1 MDSKIDLYF
10 TNAKQWQEEMKLLRT
25 ILIACKLEEELK
37 WGKPCYSFNNQNIVI
52 IQSFKEHC
60 DLGFFNGAL
69 LKDPKG
75 LLTKAG
81 EHTQAARQM
90 RFTAIKE
97 VTKLTSVIMSY
108 IKEAIALVEAD
119 VKFEPIEKA
128 SAIVIDELL
137 ELFKKDTKLKKAF
150 EALTPGRQRAYLIYF
165 SAAKQSATRISRINS
180 YAARI
185 MCGKGIN
192 DCTCGLS
199 KRMPNCDGSHK
210 YLKSL

>member
-1 MDSKIDLYF
+1 MNAKLDLYF
-10 TNAKQWQEEMKLLRT
+10 TKAKQWQNEMNLLRT
-25 ILIACKLEEELK
+25 ILLACKLEEELK
-37 WGKPCYSFNNQNIVI
+37 WGKPCYSFNKKNVVI
-52 IQSFKEHC
+52 IQSFKAHC

-75 LLTKAG
+75 LLVKAG
-81 EHTQAARQM
+81 EHTQAGRQM
-90 RFTAIKE
+90 RFTDSKE
-97 VTKLTSVIMSY
+97 ITKLTSVIKSY
-108 IKEAIALVEAD
+108 IKEAIALGEAA

-150 EALTPGRQRAYLIYF
+150 KDLTPGRQRAYLIYF

-180 YAARI
+180 YAERI
-185 MCGKGIN
+185 MSGKGIN

-210 YLKSL
+210 YIKNL